1 MAIIKLIAPK
11 IDDTPAKCKEKIF
24 RSTNV
29 LAWTKLPARGG
40 YTVHPVP
47 ASTIDEGRRN
57 EGGRSQKLV
66 LFIHGD
72 AILGAPI
79 ISGTSQF
86 SKLPIIIGI
95 TKRKIIPDV

>member
-29 LAWTKLPARGG
+29 LAWTKLPARSG

-66 LFIHGD
+66 LFIHGK
-72 AILGAPI
+72 AILGLQLLVEQA
-79 ISGTSQF
+79 SFQSSQ
-86 SKLPIIIGI
+86 SLLVLLRGK
-95 TKRKIIPDV
+95 

>member
-11 IDDTPAKCKEKIF
+11 IDDTPAKCKEKIV

-29 LAWTKLPARGG
+29 PAWTKLPARGG

-47 ASTIDEGRRN
+47 ASAIDDGRRRS
-57 EGGRSQKLV
+57 RSQKLV
-66 LFIHGD
+66 LFIHGN
-72 AILGAPI
+72 AILGALI

-86 SKLPIIIGI
+86 PKLPIIIGI
-95 TKRKIIPDV
+95 TKKTIIPNV